1 MINRKSLIKSGSIR
15 SMRGSMRNLNRSNR
29 SSAGYA
35 DFNDMQKIFRRP
47 KSKSRY
53 LAKNVYTKR
62 APIVMMPYVYPGAIK
77 CFISCGSPKKPR
89 LLLSNVNATHK
100 LIK

>member
-29 SSAGYA
+29 SSGGYA

-53 LAKNVYTKR
+53 RLKKCIYQT
-62 APIVMMPYVYPGAIK
+62 GANSYDAM
-77 CFISCGSPKKPR
+77 C
-89 LLLSNVNATHK
+89 LSGCN
-100 LIK
+100 